1 MTHRDTRLLE
11 RLAHG
16 ETTAFTE
23 FFDEYFPKLY
33 RFARR
38 RIGSDSAAAEDVA
51 QAAICEGL
59 KRIRSYR
66 GEAALLTWLCTIC
79 RHEIHRLLQQPEW
92 RARPVA
98 LREDDP
104 EIRAALESLL
114 LSGATSENARAE
126 IAQTVQA
133 TLDYLPEDYALA
145 LEWKYIE
152 GRSVGEIA
160 AQLRRSAKAT
170 ESLLTRARESFR
182 EAFGLLYGEIPAS
195 GSPR

>member
-1 MTHRDTRLLE
+1 MTQRDTALVE
-11 RLAHG
+11 RLTRG
-16 ETTAFTE
+16 ETAAFTE

-33 RFARR
+33 RFARG
-38 RIGSDSAAAEDVA
+38 RIGGDFAAAEDVA

-79 RHEIHRLLQQPEW
+79 RHEIHRLLQRPEW

-114 LSGATSENARAE
+114 LTGATVENVRAE

-133 TLDYLPEDYALA
+133 TLDHLPDDYALA

-160 AQLRRSAKAT
+160 AQLRRSTKAT